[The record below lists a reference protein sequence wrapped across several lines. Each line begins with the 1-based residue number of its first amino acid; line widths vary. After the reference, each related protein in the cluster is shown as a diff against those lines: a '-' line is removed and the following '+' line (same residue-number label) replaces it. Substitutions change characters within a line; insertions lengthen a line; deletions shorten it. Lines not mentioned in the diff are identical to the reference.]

1 MHCDRQNRF
10 NTGNLLTKTAHYFFL
25 LLPQVQSNKNVS
37 SLKGHKRKRRDMF
50 VENQFITHSVSFNGE
65 LVNGY
70 IYLSN
75 AYYIAGATLAQHE
88 GAGPSDLVIAH
99 NNSDLFLDLAH
110 SSNKGPQKF
119 TI

>member
-1 MHCDRQNRF
+1 
-10 NTGNLLTKTAHYFFL
+10 
-25 LLPQVQSNKNVS
+25 
-37 SLKGHKRKRRDMF
+37 MF

-75 AYYIAGATLAQHE
+75 AYYIAGATIAQHE

-99 NNSDLFLDLAH
+99 NNSRLGRTAPIKAH
-110 SSNKGPQKF
+110 KSPCQCVVGTSF
-119 TI
+119 

>member
-1 MHCDRQNRF
+1 M
-10 NTGNLLTKTAHYFFL
+10 L
-25 LLPQVQSNKNVS
+25 
-37 SLKGHKRKRRDMF
+37 

-75 AYYIAGATLAQHE
+75 AYYIAGATIAQHE

-99 NNSDLFLDLAH
+99 NNSDFF
-110 SSNKGPQKF
+110 SS
-119 TI
+119 